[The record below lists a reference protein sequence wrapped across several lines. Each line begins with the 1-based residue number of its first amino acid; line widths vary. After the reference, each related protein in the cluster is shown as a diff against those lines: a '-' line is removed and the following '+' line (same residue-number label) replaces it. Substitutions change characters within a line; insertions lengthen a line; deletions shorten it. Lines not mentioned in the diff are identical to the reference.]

1 VTLPSLS
8 ERKTKIVC
16 TIGPTTSSEEQL
28 RALIQAGMNVARLN
42 FSHGSHAEHGQVIV
56 HIRHLAA
63 ELGVAVAILQDLAG
77 PKVRIGKFA
86 EGAIELQ
93 AGDPFTL
100 TIRATEGNQREVAV
114 SYPRLPQEVNV
125 GDTLLLADGA
135 IELQAWRVT
144 DEDILCQ
151 VTVGGNL
158 SNHKG
163 VNLPSGLFGLP
174 IFGDKDLQDLRFGVE
189 QGVDYIGLS
198 FVRTAEDVRLA
209 KHEVAKLGASVP
221 IIAKI
226 ETQAALE
233 HFDEILTEADGIMV
247 ARGDL
252 SIETAFTRIPVVQ
265 KYLIA
270 RANHQAK
277 PVITATQMLLSMV
290 HASRPTR
297 AEVADVANAVFDGS
311 DAVMLSE
318 ETSVGDHPVTV
329 VRTMAAIAAEA
340 ERARLRVVLQE
351 ETGDYMAPAADAPLP
366 TEIDTIA
373 QAACQIATRL
383 QVEAIGTVTLSGFTA
398 RFVAKYRPPQ
408 PILAATPDAETY
420 RRLALVRGV
429 MPILLPETAQTREEM
444 MHEAGAIMRELGWQS
459 KKVVL
464 VSSTGKERHLL
475 TTDVL

>member
-1 VTLPSLS
+1 VS

-16 TIGPTTSSEEQL
+16 TIGPASSSEKQL

-42 FSHGSHAEHGQVIV
+42 FSHGSHAGHGQVIAAL
-56 HIRHLAA
+56 RRLAA

-77 PKVRIGKFA
+77 PKVRIGRFA
-86 EGAIELQ
+86 GGAIELQ
-93 AGDPFTL
+93 AGHPFTL
-100 TIRATEGNQREVAV
+100 TTRAIAGNHREVAV
-114 SYPRLPQEVNV
+114 SYPHLPQEVNV
-125 GDTLLLADGA
+125 GDRLLLADGA
-135 IELQAWRVT
+135 IELQAQRVT
-144 DEDILCQ
+144 DADILCQ
-151 VTVGGNL
+151 VVVGGTL
-158 SNHKG
+158 SDHKG
-163 VNLPSGLFGLP
+163 VNLPSGLFGVPVL
-174 IFGDKDLQDLRFGVE
+174 DQKDRQDLRFGIE

-209 KHEVAKLGASVP
+209 KDEMANLGTDVP

-233 HFDEILTEADGIMV
+233 RFDEILAEADGIMV

-265 KYLIA
+265 KHLIA
-270 RANHQAK
+270 RANQQAK

-318 ETSVGDHPVTV
+318 ETSVGAHPVTV

-340 ERARLRVVLQE
+340 ERARLRVVLQAD
-351 ETGDYMAPAADAPLP
+351 TGEYLAPAAETPIP
-366 TEIDTIA
+366 TATDTMA

-383 QVEAIGTVTLSGFTA
+383 QVEAIGTITLSGFTA

-408 PILAATPDAETY
+408 PILAATPHVETY

-429 MPILLPETAQTREEM
+429 MPLLLPEIAPTREDM
-444 MHEAGAIMRELGWQS
+444 MQAAAAVAREHGWQG

-464 VSSTGKERHLL
+464 LTRIEEERYLLSTN
-475 TTDVL
+475 VL